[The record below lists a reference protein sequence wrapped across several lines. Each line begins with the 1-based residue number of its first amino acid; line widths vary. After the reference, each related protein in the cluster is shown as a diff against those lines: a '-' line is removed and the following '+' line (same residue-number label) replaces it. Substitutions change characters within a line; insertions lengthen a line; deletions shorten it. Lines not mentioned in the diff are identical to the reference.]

1 VTRFR
6 SASYLEDI
14 LQTIITLVGI
24 GLFIFAAYGDVKSF
38 RIPNAVVAAITLHG
52 VTRLIVIGDQSV
64 ALYTVGAAFIVLTVG
79 FLLFWLGFCGG
90 GDAKLVTAAELLVVY
105 HRLLLFLFLM
115 SICGGVFSL
124 AVLIIHRY
132 LPLWLGPS
140 LALHLPK
147 ARVAVPY
154 GVAIAA
160 GGVATL
166 FFQSSVLFSF
176 LG

>member
-1 VTRFR
+1 
-6 SASYLEDI
+6 LEDI

-38 RIPNAVVAAITLHG
+38 RIPNAVVAAVALLG
-52 VTRLIVIGDQSV
+52 VTRLIVIGDPSV
-64 ALYTVGAAFIVLTVG
+64 VLYTVGAAFIVLTVG

-90 GDAKLVTAAELLVVY
+90 GDAKLVTAAALLVGY
-105 HRLLLFLFLM
+105 SDLFSFLLIM
-115 SICGGVFSL
+115 SICGGLFSL
-124 AVLIIHRY
+124 AVLVIRRY
-132 LPLWLGPS
+132 LPLWVGPS
-140 LALHLPK
+140 IAVHLPK
-147 ARVAVPY
+147 ARLSVPY

-166 FFQSSVLFSF
+166 FFQSPISF

>member
-1 VTRFR
+1 MTRFR

-14 LQTIITLVGI
+14 LQTIITLVGV

-38 RIPNAVVAAITLHG
+38 RIPNPLVHAVTLLG
-52 VTRLIVIGDQSV
+52 VTRLIVIGDPSV

-79 FLLFWLGFCGG
+79 FVLFWLGFCGA
-90 GDAKLVTAAELLVVY
+90 GDAKLITAATLLVGY
-105 HRLLLFLFLM
+105 HGLLPFLMLM
-115 SICGGVFSL
+115 SISGGLFSL
-124 AVLIIHRY
+124 AVLVIHRY

-147 ARVAVPY
+147 ARLAVPY
-154 GVAIAA
+154 GLAIAA

-166 FFQSSVLFSF
+166 FFQSSLSSF